1 MLAAD
6 QLIQWTIDE
15 ALRRTRRQTQRNQ
28 ALEHISSGGGKTGM
42 SLATG
47 RASQPRVHAPWRF
60 KMSAISVTDLEYDR
74 ELDHKAMASIGGGGG
89 APWIYGW
96 IAPFSSQQGGGGGV
110 GVVNI
115 YDITNN
121 FNADQMINQFQ
132 SVDVH
137 NSGANSNINVSPNAI
152 AGNSKA

>member
-1 MLAAD
+1 
-6 QLIQWTIDE
+6 
-15 ALRRTRRQTQRNQ
+15 
-28 ALEHISSGGGKTGM
+28 
-42 SLATG
+42 
-47 RASQPRVHAPWRF
+47 
-60 KMSAISVTDLEYDR
+60 
-74 ELDHKAMASIGGGGG
+74 MASISGGGG

-96 IAPFSSQQGGGGGV
+96 ITPYSPSQPGFG

-121 FNADQMINQFQ
+121 FTADQMINQFQ

-152 AGNSKA
+152 AGNTKG